1 MDFSIV
7 PKRIGE
13 VMENAE
19 YGSEVYSVELGYE
32 TDYIN
37 SVIFNGVS
45 PTLEFLERFAE
56 ITNTELEYLFGMVE
70 YIDVEF

>member
-7 PKRIGE
+7 RKRIGE

-32 TDYIN
+32 PDYIN

-45 PTLEFLERFAE
+45 PTIEFIEKFCKL
-56 ITNTELEYLFGMVE
+56 LKVDVMYLFGLIE
-70 YIDVEF
+70 YVDIEF

>member
-32 TDYIN
+32 PDYIN

-45 PTLEFLERFAE
+45 PTIEFIEKFCKL
-56 ITNTELEYLFGMVE
+56 LKVDVMYLFGLIE
-70 YIDVEF
+70 YVDIEF

>member
-45 PTLEFLERFAE
+45 PTIEFIEKFCKL
-56 ITNTELEYLFGMVE
+56 LKVDVMYLFGLIE
-70 YIDVEF
+70 YVDIEF